1 MGRTYQETGLSELGN
16 LTTVSTMRTKLIY
29 IPALILTG
37 ITSFALGANMYTQ
50 STINNTLKLCNQKT
64 LECKFK
70 YDMVMY
76 EETGRVPY
84 TQPIIKDKK

>member
-1 MGRTYQETGLSELGN
+1 
-16 LTTVSTMRTKLIY
+16 MRTKLIY
-29 IPALILTG
+29 IPALILTC
-37 ITSFALGANMYTQ
+37 ISSFALGANTYTQ
-50 STINNTLKLCNQKT
+50 STINNTLKLCNQKP

>member
-16 LTTVSTMRTKLIY
+16 RTNVSTMRSKFIY
-29 IPALILTG
+29 VPVLILTG
-37 ITSFALGANMYTQ
+37 ITSFALGANTYTQ
-50 STINNTLKLCNQKT
+50 STINNTLKLCNQKP